1 MSGELTLERK
11 SVWSVALALLASAAV
26 TAAVMLLYLQHPL
39 LPGGNLWPLFAMA
52 ALTFVIFRI
61 MYPAAEELLFH
72 GRAAATVA
80 WTVTAET
87 LAIGGRTIRRAD
99 IKNVYC
105 WPNRDALGNSQAGWT
120 VNIETAGKNELLR
133 SLTRGA
139 EIDDSVRRLRELV
152 AALGYGS
159 QWPEPEE

>member
-26 TAAVMLLYLQHPL
+26 TAAVMLLCMRHLTIPDEKLGPMLMVAVLAYI
-39 LPGGNLWPLFAMA
+39 LFRV
-52 ALTFVIFRI
+52 F
-61 MYPAAEELLFH
+61 YPAAEELLFH

-105 WPNRDALGNSQAGWT
+105 WPNRDALGNAQAGWT